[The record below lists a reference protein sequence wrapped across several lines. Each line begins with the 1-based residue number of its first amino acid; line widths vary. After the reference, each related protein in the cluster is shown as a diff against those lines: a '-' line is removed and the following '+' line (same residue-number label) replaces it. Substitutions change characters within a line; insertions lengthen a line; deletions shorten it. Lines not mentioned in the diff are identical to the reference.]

1 MGGKDYLKLSIEW
14 HRVSRLFWPGLS
26 IKIPFSWRGVKMV
39 MFCSP
44 VAVVTK
50 WSGCEFDL
58 PCCDSPNDPAPD
70 KVVSL
75 PTGFRRGA
83 QVFIPRC
90 KCDYWMAAKLDKYLA

>member
-50 WSGCEFDL
+50 WGLRLIGTRSRKRKIAQKGERSGRANVC
-58 PCCDSPNDPAPD
+58 SPSRKPEKSPSAPLFSFSY
-70 KVVSL
+70 V
-75 PTGFRRGA
+75 
-83 QVFIPRC
+83 
-90 KCDYWMAAKLDKYLA
+90 